1 MWHGVITELDDI
13 DWESIFPNNFTVKN
27 EILETYKELAPWYSE
42 LVKPKTKEISSLFT
56 TPFFNHSNTNLL
68 DKDLYIMSEPLRT
81 HSIFRELKEK
91 KLINL
96 YENCVAIELQD
107 CDGNNKKTKLL
118 KYFHDGDIKELYGDI
133 FIVSCG
139 ALETPRLILQ
149 SHESNNF
156 SCNKEYIGSNLIDHP
171 WTVVGEI
178 SSTRPI
184 LTNHFSI
191 DSNKLNYRR
200 GHNILIKDDLGTKN
214 HCVMYRPYQFGN
226 INKIKNI
233 LTKLIISR
241 SLKTWIKLFRQFNL
255 LDILSTVIYM
265 ISEKYNLTFLNFK
278 CAIYIYMD
286 QKSSFKSRLSLSGE
300 KDSFGRNIPVINW
313 YHGQEEQEDI
323 KKVDAILK
331 EELRKNVFFKY
342 SSKKDLWKELSSGS
356 HHAGTMKIDLNRKGV
371 IDENLKMHDK
381 ENVFI
386 CDLSIF
392 PRFGNSNPTYTLS
405 AFSLRLGKYLFKNYS

>member
-1 MWHGVITELDDI
+1 MWHGVITEFDEI
-13 DWESIFPNNFTVKN
+13 DWQNIFPNNIEVKN
-27 EILETYKELAPWYSE
+27 EIVETYKELAPWYSK
-42 LVKPKTKEISSLFT
+42 LKKPHTKEISSLFT
-56 TPFFNHSNTNLL
+56 TPFTNHSNSNLL
-68 DKDLYIMSEPLRT
+68 DKDLYVMSKPLRT
-81 HSIFRELKEK
+81 HSIFRDLKKK

-96 YENCVAIELQD
+96 YENCIAIELQD
-107 CDGNNKKTKLL
+107 CKKSDRKTKFL
-118 KYFHDGDIKELYGDI
+118 KYYQDGEIKELYGDI

-149 SHESNNF
+149 SQESNNF
-156 SCNKEYIGSNLIDHP
+156 SCNKEYIGTNLIDHP

-184 LTNHFSI
+184 LTNHFDI
-191 DSNKLNYRR
+191 DSNELSYRR
-200 GHNILIKDDLGTKN
+200 GHNILIKDDQDIKN

-226 INKIKNI
+226 IKNIKNI
-233 LTKLIISR
+233 LTKLIVSR
-241 SLKTWIKLFRQFNL
+241 SLKTWTKLFRQFNL
-255 LDILSTVIYM
+255 LDIFSTVIYM

-286 QKSSFKSRLSLSGE
+286 QKSSSKSSLSLSSE
-300 KDSFGRNIPVINW
+300 KDNFGRNIPIINW
-313 YHGQEEQEDI
+313 LHGQEEQEDI
-323 KKVDAILK
+323 KQVDAILK
-331 EELRKNVFFKY
+331 EEFRNNVFFKY

-381 ENVFI
+381 ENLFI

-405 AFSLRLGKYLFKNYS
+405 AFSLRLGKHIFKNYS

>member
-1 MWHGVITELDDI
+1 M
-13 DWESIFPNNFTVKN
+13 
-27 EILETYKELAPWYSE
+27 
-42 LVKPKTKEISSLFT
+42 
-56 TPFFNHSNTNLL
+56 
-68 DKDLYIMSEPLRT
+68 
-81 HSIFRELKEK
+81 
-91 KLINL
+91 
-96 YENCVAIELQD
+96 
-107 CDGNNKKTKLL
+107 
-118 KYFHDGDIKELYGDI
+118 
-133 FIVSCG
+133 
-139 ALETPRLILQ
+139 
-149 SHESNNF
+149 
-156 SCNKEYIGSNLIDHP
+156 IDHP